1 MLVCPHETREKGEQL
16 RHDLGIGPASL
27 LSCSRRDGPGRPA
40 NTAST
45 GAENVHGRGDVFQC
59 LPQLRQPINRAW
71 RAGAS
76 QGCGSHLHPIPS
88 CIGCQANQ
96 CSCVPRGVPFL
107 VGQWAVQK
115 AKRQTAR
122 SKSGASQKPVCRV
135 PLIIHAPPSHRA
147 VTVAVT
153 SNRTFGAVELFVPG
167 RRHQHRLP

>member
-1 MLVCPHETREKGEQL
+1 MHRPDITDVCFGGEEKHELKARSRHARLPRTKLERKVNKL
-16 RHDLGIGPASL
+16 RHDLGIGPATL

-59 LPQLRQPINRAW
+59 LPQLRQPINRAR

-76 QGCGSHLHPIPS
+76 QGCGSHLYPIPL

-135 PLIIHAPPSHRA
+135 PP
-147 VTVAVT
+147 
-153 SNRTFGAVELFVPG
+153 
-167 RRHQHRLP
+167 